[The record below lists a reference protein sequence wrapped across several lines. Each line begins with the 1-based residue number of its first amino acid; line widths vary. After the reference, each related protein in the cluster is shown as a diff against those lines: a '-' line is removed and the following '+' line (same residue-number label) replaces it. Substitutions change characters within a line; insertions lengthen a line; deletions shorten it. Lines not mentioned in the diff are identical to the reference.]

1 MGHAQRERLRL
12 KTPTCWLK
20 AKKADFCFCFFA
32 LMLHLETFLFHESVC
47 SVYGPRTARTLACK
61 STFMTWPKANE
72 QILSLELY
80 AAHTIKNFTF
90 SLKRLFKIQTT
101 QSHNACV

>member
-1 MGHAQRERLRL
+1 MLARKSTSMVAEGQ
-12 KTPTCWLK
+12 KSS
-20 AKKADFCFCFFA
+20 FCVWNLA
-32 LMLHLETFLFHESVC
+32 LCKLLETLLSHESAC
-47 SVYGPRTARTLACK
+47 SVYEPRTARMLASK
-61 STFMTWPKANE
+61 STLMTWPKANE